1 MNTTQRTQSTQSTQ
15 NTQDR
20 PATQHQPA
28 PMVPPVDIVEDREGI
43 TLRADLPGVSR
54 EDLSIGID
62 GDTLTLEGT
71 VRLGESANMDGVY
84 AEVRVAQFK
93 RSFVLGADLDSEKIE
108 AAMKNGVLTMKVP
121 KKEQARPRK
130 IEVKAW

>member
-1 MNTTQRTQSTQSTQ
+1 MDTTQRTQDKQ
-15 NTQDR
+15 

-62 GDTLTLEGT
+62 GDTLTVEGT
-71 VRLGESANMDGVY
+71 VRLGESASMEAVY

-108 AAMKNGVLTMKVP
+108 AAMKNGVLTLKLP
-121 KKEQARPRK
+121 KREQAKPRR
-130 IEVKAW
+130 IEVKSW